1 MRPLNNRDRSEL
13 YMCMGENYKP
23 NIPQGNCGDIKTLM
37 DWLKY
42 LTKEDAEYVNRL
54 FDSTYSNRDLVEY
67 IFINYGKRLKAL

>member
-1 MRPLNNRDRSEL
+1 MRALNNRDRSEL

-23 NIPQGNCGDIKTLM
+23 NIPQGNCGDIKSLIG
-37 DWLKY
+37 WLQY
-42 LTKEDAEYVNRL
+42 LTKEDDVNSL

>member
-1 MRPLNNRDRSEL
+1 MRPLNNRNRSEL

-23 NIPQGNCGDIKTLM
+23 NIPQGNCGDIKTLL
-37 DWLKY
+37 DWLQY
-42 LTKEDAEYVNRL
+42 LTKEDDVNRL